1 MQFVPRNLIRR
12 TATVTVV
19 HCNPRLGAWDWP
31 LRSRWVIPHSSFG
44 PFSSF
49 RFLAD
54 RSVFSSLV
62 DGMVPLGWF
71 PEITL
76 PARHTCGIFH
86 LVTCIFSH
94 RLAVCWSPL
103 AWLGLASS
111 TKCTMPAG
119 NGPRLRQ
126 VSLTCSG
133 GLLHRCCRL
142 QMGKSH
148 FPVLRGPTDATVP
161 LLLLLLLPS
170 YQGLI

>member
-12 TATVTVV
+12 TVTVV

-94 RLAVCWSPL
+94 RSVVGLL
-103 AWLGLASS
+103 WLGLAWLHPPSALCLLEMDRGS
-111 TKCTMPAG
+111 GKS
-119 NGPRLRQ
+119 